1 MGRVAL
7 TEQVTCEQRLAL
19 SENESLGY
27 LEEEASRQR
36 GQPVREPLGWK
47 HSVCWRNSKRPEPGT
62 QEAGVTVLGAEVR
75 EDNGG
80 TTWALVAGGKD
91 FGSYSASS
99 REPFVQRRDTIRHVL
114 IGSPWVLCGKGGGY
128 VG

>member
-1 MGRVAL
+1 MCPWEIVEKVGSVAF
-7 TEQVTCEQRLAL
+7 TEQVTCEQKLAL
-19 SENESLGY
+19 SENESLSY

-47 HSVCWRNSKRPEPGT
+47 HSVCQRNSKRPEPGT
-62 QEAGVTVLGAEVR
+62 EEAGVTVLGAEFR
-75 EDNGG
+75 EDNGW

-99 REPFVQRRDTIRHVL
+99 REPFEQRRDTIRL
-114 IGSPWVLCGKGGGY
+114 MF
-128 VG
+128 